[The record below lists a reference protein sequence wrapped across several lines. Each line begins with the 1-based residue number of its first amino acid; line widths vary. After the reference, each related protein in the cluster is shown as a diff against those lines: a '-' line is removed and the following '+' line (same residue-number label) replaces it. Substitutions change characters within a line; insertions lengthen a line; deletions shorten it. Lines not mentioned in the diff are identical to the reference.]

1 MRVVCYVPNS
11 LSLLSASAVLQ
22 LVLLAALVA
31 QWRRGRRSVRLLLQ
45 QRVGSDE
52 RTGALIHD
60 LNQPLTAILTNAQAA
75 QRFLA
80 AGQLDL
86 QELRAILDDI
96 VTDDKRA
103 AGIVRNIWVILQE
116 NAGSKAGHGSKDD
129 PVDNSGVRKERP
141 Q

>member
-1 MRVVCYVPNS
+1 VPNS
-11 LSLLSASAVLQ
+11 LSLLCVSAVIQ
-22 LVLLAALVA
+22 LVLIAALVA
-31 QWRRGRRSVRLLLQ
+31 QWRRGRRSVHLLVQ
-45 QRVGSDE
+45 QRAGTDE
-52 RTGALIHD
+52 RTGALVHE
-60 LNQPLTAILTNAQAA
+60 LNQPLTSILSNAQAA

-103 AGIVRNIWVILQE
+103 AGIVRNIGVILQE
-116 NAGSKAGHGSKDD
+116 TAGLRADHGSKDD
-129 PVDNSGVRKERP
+129 RGDNSGVRKERP